1 MYPFFFDWTFLLL
14 IPALGLAFYA
24 QAKIKGTYQKYS
36 RVNSRRG
43 LTGVQAARYLL
54 DQSGLAHVQVTKVRG
69 TLTDHYD
76 PRKKV
81 LNLSEGVYGS
91 RSVAALGV
99 AAHEAGHAIQH
110 GLGYSPLVLR
120 NSIVPVANFGTS
132 LAFPLFLLGFFFR
145 IPTFMDIGIVFF
157 SLVVLFH
164 VVTLP
169 VELNASQRALA
180 LLSSEGYLEQDEVA
194 SAKKVLTAAALTYIA
209 AATMAAVQLLR
220 LIVLR
225 GSRD

>member
-54 DQSGLAHVQVTKVRG
+54 DQSGLAHVQVAKVRG

>member
-1 MYPFFFDWTFLLL
+1 MYPLLFDWTFLLL
-14 IPALGLAFYA
+14 LPALGLAFYA
-24 QAKIKGTYQKYS
+24 QAKVKGTYKTFS
-36 RVNSRRG
+36 RVASRRG
-43 LTGVQAARYLL
+43 LTGAQVARYLL
-54 DQSGLAHVQVTKVRG
+54 DHSGLQHVHVSGVRG

-81 LNLSEGVYGS
+81 LNLSEGVHNS
-91 RSVAALGV
+91 SSVAALGI

-110 GLGYSPLVLR
+110 GLGYSPVVLR
-120 NSIVPVANFGTS
+120 NSIVPVANFGSS
-132 LAFPLFLLGFFFR
+132 LAFPLFLIGFFFR

-157 SLVVLFH
+157 SLAVLFH

-180 LLSSEGYLEQDEVA
+180 LLRSEGYLEQDEL
-194 SAKKVLTAAALTYIA
+194 SKAKKVLTAAAWTYVA

>member
-14 IPALGLAFYA
+14 IPALGLALYA
-24 QAKIKGTYQKYS
+24 QAKVKGTYKTFS
-36 RVNSRRG
+36 RVASRRG
-43 LTGVQAARYLL
+43 FTGAEVSRFLM
-54 DQSGLAHVQVTKVRG
+54 DHSGLGHVQVAKMRG

-91 RSVAALGV
+91 NSIAALGI

-120 NSIVPVANFGTS
+120 NNIVPVANFGSS
-132 LAFPLFLLGFFFR
+132 LAFPLFFVGLFFR

-157 SLVVLFH
+157 SLAVLFH
-164 VVTLP
+164 IVTLP
-169 VELNASQRALA
+169 VELNASHRALS
-180 LLSSEGYLEQDEVA
+180 LLSSEGYLDQEEIG
-194 SAKKVLTAAALTYIA
+194 SAKKVLTAAAWTYVA
-209 AATMAAVQLLR
+209 AATMAALQLLR

>member
-24 QAKIKGTYQKYS
+24 QAKVKGTYQKYS
-36 RVNSRRG
+36 RVASRRG
-43 LTGVQAARYLL
+43 LTGAHVARYLL
-54 DQSGLAHVQVTKVRG
+54 DHSGLSHVQVTRVRG

-76 PRKKV
+76 PRKKI

-91 RSVAALGV
+91 NSVAALGI
-99 AAHEAGHAIQH
+99 AAHETGHAIQH

-120 NSIVPVANFGTS
+120 NSIVPVANFGSS
-132 LAFPLFLLGFFFR
+132 LAFPLFLMGFFFR

-157 SLVVLFH
+157 SLAVLFH
-164 VVTLP
+164 IVTLP
-169 VELNASQRALA
+169 VELNASQQALT
-180 LLSSEGYLEQDEVA
+180 LLSSEGYLDREELG
-194 SAKKVLTAAALTYIA
+194 SAKKVLTAAAWTYVA

-220 LIVLR
+220 LILLR

>member
-14 IPALGLAFYA
+14 IPAVALAFYA
-24 QAKIKGTYQKYS
+24 QAKVRGTYRTFS
-36 RVNSRRG
+36 RVASRRG
-43 LTGVQAARYLL
+43 VPGAEVARTLL
-54 DQSGLAHVQVTKVRG
+54 DESGLSHVKVTKVSG

-91 RSVAALGV
+91 SSIAALGI
-99 AAHEAGHAIQH
+99 AAHEAGHAMQH
-110 GLGYSPLVLR
+110 GLGYAPLALR
-120 NSIVPVANFGTS
+120 NNIVPVANFGSS
-132 LAFPLFLLGFFFR
+132 LAFPLFLMGFFFR

-157 SLVVLFH
+157 SLAVLFH
-164 VVTLP
+164 IVTLP
-169 VELNASQRALA
+169 VELNASRRALA
-180 LLSSEGYLEQDEVA
+180 LLSSEGYLERDEVG
-194 SAKKVLTAAALTYIA
+194 SARKVLTAAAWTYVA
-209 AATMAAVQLLR
+209 AAAMAAIQLLR